1 MQSETI
7 DLPGSAKRFTVL
19 DLLQNTSEKFSF
31 TKEIPVMKVN
41 RIQRKTDEGFL
52 TLENTKSALYY
63 IVDDPGQ
70 LKPIEDKQLINK
82 YRKKMIN
89 LIKDNDPPKEL
100 LSNYFNI

>member
-1 MQSETI
+1 
-7 DLPGSAKRFTVL
+7 
-19 DLLQNTSEKFSF
+19 
-31 TKEIPVMKVN
+31 MKVN

-52 TLENTKSALYY
+52 TLEDTKSALYN

-70 LKPIEDKQLINK
+70 LKSIEDKQLINK
-82 YRKKMIN
+82 YREKMIN